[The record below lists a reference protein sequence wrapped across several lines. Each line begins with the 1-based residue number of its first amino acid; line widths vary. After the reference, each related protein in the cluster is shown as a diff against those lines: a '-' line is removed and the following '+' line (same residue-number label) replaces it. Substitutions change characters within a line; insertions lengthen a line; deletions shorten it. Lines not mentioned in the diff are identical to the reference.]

1 MKEDRNIR
9 LWRNRMRFWLIK
21 LICSGRQIIWST
33 RSHISLIH
41 YSILVLTVTQKKT
54 NKLSNRSRYNCWS
67 SDLLWLFILYV
78 VNGTIIVWQIVF
90 IISVKQKTAFSNRSE
105 IIRSQLLMD
114 ITDNKILAI
123 STLTSRLYSIF
134 ICP

>member
-1 MKEDRNIR
+1 MTQSYAI
-9 LWRNRMRFWLIK
+9 LIDQINMQWATDY
-21 LICSGRQIIWST
+21 LINKIAYQLN
-33 RSHISLIH
+33 SLQ
-41 YSILVLTVTQKKT
+41 YSCINSDTKKT

-134 ICP
+134 ICPQYSSYNSN